1 MASVMA
7 ALKTHDCLCVIGK
20 PVNDLAFSFVAPLGA
35 NHNDVFCGAF
45 L

>member
-1 MASVMA
+1 MTT
-7 ALKTHDCLCVIGK
+7 LKTHNCLRVIGK
-20 PVNDLAFSFVAPLGA
+20 PVDDLAFSFVAPLGA